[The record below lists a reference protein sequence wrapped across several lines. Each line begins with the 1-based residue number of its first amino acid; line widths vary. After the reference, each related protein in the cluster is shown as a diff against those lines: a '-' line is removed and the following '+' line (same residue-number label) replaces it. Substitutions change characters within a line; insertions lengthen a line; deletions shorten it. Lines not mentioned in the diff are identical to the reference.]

1 MAPNSTNGHITYL
14 QTEKKAEGKDKWVN
28 LRGNEEETV
37 RRKKENKIEDTEWVT
52 STRAR
57 KGGGYLRPEI
67 KGERERDCY
76 AGPCR
81 VCVRVCEFIGRRKNK
96 NIMKVARLILIFDS

>member
-1 MAPNSTNGHITYL
+1 MALNSTNGHITYL

-28 LRGNEEETV
+28 LRGNEKETV
-37 RRKKENKIEDTEWVT
+37 IRKKENIIEDTEWVT

-67 KGERERDCY
+67 KGERERETVTQDLV
-76 AGPCR
+76 
-81 VCVRVCEFIGRRKNK
+81 VCACACVN
-96 NIMKVARLILIFDS
+96 L